1 MERCWLFCTWDA
13 ATVATCDLNIHVN
26 MWDTGSNPVISE
38 SLIVVICYGF
48 ACLIAVIC
56 LLYSSIIFISLWRG
70 CIVSWLHYVNCSI
83 NGLYLF
89 VALLNRQCHSGSGVR
104 RVACGIPCCVR
115 WHVSMPVLVHGHLA
129 TVMTA
134 AVFLLKTF
142 ISLPTYYYYYYHVL
156 LSYTASPPLFL
167 WF

>member
-38 SLIVVICYGF
+38 SLIVVICYVF

-56 LLYSSIIFISLWRG
+56 LLYSGIIFISLWRG
-70 CIVSWLHYVNCSI
+70 CIVSWSHYVNCYI

-104 RVACGIPCCVR
+104 RVACGIQCCVR
-115 WHVSMPVLVHGHLA
+115 WHVSMLA
-129 TVMTA
+129 CA
-134 AVFLLKTF
+134 LGLL
-142 ISLPTYYYYYYHVL
+142 LWL
-156 LSYTASPPLFL
+156 L
-167 WF
+167 WFSCWKLLFCCLLIIIIITFMCC